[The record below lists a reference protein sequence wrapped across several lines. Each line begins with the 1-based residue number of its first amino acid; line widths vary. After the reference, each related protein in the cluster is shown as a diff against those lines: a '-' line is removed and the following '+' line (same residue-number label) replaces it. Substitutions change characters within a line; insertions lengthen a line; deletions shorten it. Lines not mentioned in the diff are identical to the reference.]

1 MLFVILLAAMLP
13 TLIVG
18 WLGYTTIY
26 NNSKADKMHDVGMVA
41 DIRQYQLTFT
51 LNGASS
57 RAAQFLEI
65 NLNRCNALFGRSTT
79 QTESCLRSAL
89 TIFAGREKAAGA
101 TLHRPKADDLVVGTL
116 TAGSPGS
123 WKLQPGQLA
132 VFPPAQ
138 NQSDR
143 VYHVP
148 VTDPQTQSQ
157 LVMTYPVS
165 LMQDIFVPQ
174 SALGHSGETFLADSN
189 GLFITKPRYKSV
201 QGHSMAISAVPMQTC
216 LQQKNMEM
224 LELDYRAAP
233 IIHGFRYTP
242 EIGGGCIMAH
252 FDQQE
257 AFAPLEVLKRKLIA
271 IALAFGLLAG
281 MLAFYLTRQITKP
294 LNNLGRTVG
303 SIVDG
308 SEKIEISER
317 GPIEVVSLAHSFN
330 LMLKRLSQVIGK
342 LNLSMSELKQA
353 NIKLEKMSDHLMQSE
368 KMLNEAQQLA
378 HLGGWERDLAT
389 GSITCSEEIFRIFEI
404 DLAHTDISYEEFILA
419 VHPEDRETVDQAY
432 LTCIQTREPFDI
444 VHRLLFADGRVKW
457 VNEHGTFFYGSNDVP
472 LRSIGAIQDI
482 TERKHAEDMLRVAA
496 TAFETH
502 EGITITDAH
511 ANIIRVNQAFQDIT
525 GYSQEEVLGKSTRI
539 LSSGRQDKAF
549 YVEMWQQLSD
559 NGSWTGEL
567 WNKRK
572 NGQIYPEWL
581 TISAV
586 KNEQGE
592 TTEYVGIFS
601 DITERKR
608 MEEDMRR
615 SEMKFRTLYESS
627 GDAVM
632 LLDEKG
638 FFDCNVAT
646 LRVFD
651 CPTRDDFINKHPSQF
666 SPPTQP
672 GGQDSISLA
681 NEHIATAFKNG
692 SDRFE
697 WIHRRL
703 DGAEFP
709 AEVWLVSMELDGRQ
723 VLQATVR
730 DITERKQLE
739 DTRARFVAIMEETSD
754 LVAMADL
761 TGHLI
766 YINRAGRKLLEIDE
780 SADISKTEI
789 ADYHPKW
796 AAEIVLREGLQTAAT
811 CGTWSGETALLTK
824 SGREFAVLQVIMAH
838 RRQGDGVEYY
848 STVIHDISKRK
859 EVENELCKYVEELRT
874 INQQLNDTQNLLLQ
888 SDKMASV
895 GQLAAGVAHEINN
908 PIGYVGSN
916 LCSLDGYLKDLF
928 EVVAAYEE
936 IENTVA
942 DSAALARVKAVK
954 NKVDL
959 DFLKED
965 VLSLMS
971 ESQEGIIRVKKI
983 VQDLKDFSR
992 VDSGDEWHRADL
1004 HKGLDSTLNVASNE
1018 IKYKADVKKEYGDI
1032 PEVECL
1038 LSQLNQVFMNLLVNA
1053 AHAIEERGTITL
1065 RTGQQG
1071 DEVWV
1076 EVTDTGKGIAPEHIN
1091 KIFDPFFTTKPV
1103 GKGPGLRLSLSFGI
1117 IQKHHGRIE
1126 VSSEVGKGA
1135 SFKVW
1140 LPVNQPQDGNTGCRV
1155 SVA

>member
-1 MLFVILLAAMLP
+1 M
-13 TLIVG
+13 
-18 WLGYTTIY
+18 
-26 NNSKADKMHDVGMVA
+26 NNSQTLHTLQFRLIGIFLLCVFLIASAGYVFFGYIETSEKIDTNKTLASVGRLKSDQIQAYLAERKGDAAVVSSFLSTPLEQHWLTQQGINAPDTLGQLAESVVTAYQYRELLLLDANANIRLGIGHGGMLAEAGKAIALRAMRERIPVSFQIYFGDPSAPDVPVLDTFVPVMSADGTRAVGMVVLRNELNFLFPLLQA
-41 DIRQYQLTFT
+41 WPVESETAESLLVTKDGSDVLFLNELRHRKDTALKLRVPLSSNPKSPAWPAISVVTGRFGLFEANDYRGEHILAYTIAVPDTPWGMVVKIDVAEVTKRSRT
-51 LNGASS
+51 LQKITAMIIMVISILIGMIAWQGW
-57 RAAQFLEI
+57 R
-65 NLNRCNALFGRSTT
+65 
-79 QTESCLRSAL
+79 
-89 TIFAGREKAAGA
+89 KV
-101 TLHRPKADDLVVGTL
+101 KAD
-116 TAGSPGS
+116 
-123 WKLQPGQLA
+123 QLA
-132 VFPPAQ
+132 KKLLVE
-138 NQSDR
+138 
-143 VYHVP
+143 
-148 VTDPQTQSQ
+148 SQ
-157 LVMTYPVS
+157 HRLV
-165 LMQDIFVPQ
+165 
-174 SALGHSGETFLADSN
+174 
-189 GLFITKPRYKSV
+189 
-201 QGHSMAISAVPMQTC
+201 
-216 LQQKNMEM
+216 
-224 LELDYRAAP
+224 
-233 IIHGFRYTP
+233 
-242 EIGGGCIMAH
+242 
-252 FDQQE
+252 
-257 AFAPLEVLKRKLIA
+257 
-271 IALAFGLLAG
+271 
-281 MLAFYLTRQITKP
+281 
-294 LNNLGRTVG
+294 
-303 SIVDG
+303 
-308 SEKIEISER
+308 
-317 GPIEVVSLAHSFN
+317 
-330 LMLKRLSQVIGK
+330 
-342 LNLSMSELKQA
+342 
-353 NIKLEKMSDHLMQSE
+353 QSE
-368 KMLNEAQQLA
+368 KTLNEAQQLA
-378 HLGGWERDLAT
+378 HLGSWERDFAT

-404 DLAHTDISYEEFILA
+404 DPAHTGISYEEFILA
-419 VHPEDRETVDQAY
+419 VHPEDREMVDQAY

-457 VNEHGTFFYGSNDVP
+457 VNEHGTFFYGSNGVP

-482 TERKHAEDMLRVAA
+482 TERRQADDMLRVAA

-502 EGITITDAH
+502 EGITITDAR

-608 MEEDMRR
+608 MEDDMRR
-615 SEMKFRTLYESS
+615 SEAKFRTVYESS
-627 GDAVM
+627 GDAIM
-632 LLDEKG
+632 LLGEKG

-672 GGQDSISLA
+672 GGQDSMSLA

-692 SDRFE
+692 SNRFE
-697 WIHRRL
+697 WMHRRL
-703 DGAEFP
+703 DGTEFP

-723 VLQATVR
+723 ILQATVR

-754 LVAMADL
+754 IVAMADL

-766 YINRAGRKLLEIDE
+766 YINRAGRKLLELDE

-796 AAEIVLREGLQTAAT
+796 AAEIVLREGLPAAAAR
-811 CGTWSGETALLTK
+811 GTWSGETALLTK

-838 RRQGDGVEYY
+838 KKQGDGIEYY

-859 EVENELCKYVEELRT
+859 QIEEDMRKSNGELKDVIR
-874 INQQLNDTQNLLLQ
+874 QLHDTQNLLLQ

-916 LCSLDGYLKDLF
+916 LGTLDGYIKELF
-928 EVVAAYEE
+928 GLFAAYEE
-936 IENTVA
+936 MESAVA
-942 DSAALARVKAVK
+942 DDAALARVKAVK

-965 VLSLMS
+965 VLSLMR

-1018 IKYKADVKKEYGDI
+1018 IKYKAEVKKEYSDI
-1032 PEVECL
+1032 AEVECVI
-1038 LSQLNQVFMNLLVNA
+1038 SQLNQVFMNLLVNA

-1071 DEVWV
+1071 EEVWV
-1076 EVTDTGKGIAPEHIN
+1076 EVADTGKGIAPEHIN

-1103 GKGPGLRLSLSFGI
+1103 GKGTGLGLSLSYGI

-1126 VSSEVGKGA
+1126 VNSEVGKGT

-1140 LPVNQPQDGNTGCRV
+1140 LPVNQPQDGDTDVGRV
-1155 SVA
+1155 SEA